1 MFIAELS
8 VIQILINNIFGNMDL
23 ETASRQ
29 DRFISTELSD
39 FDTNAQSE
47 CCKDYTTRHQ
57 LKHDFSFTGKKQVLL
72 VANSQSYQ
80 VQLDRHRVL
89 LMSIA
94 LRNLT
99 AFIVNVYVNRIFGCE
114 FTIQMQQVFDYQIS
128 KLKPN
133 TVNTKRQIWVA
144 LRISD
149 SITQPFALIVCL
161 VLHLKF
167 VILCCHL

>member
-1 MFIAELS
+1 
-8 VIQILINNIFGNMDL
+8 MDL

-72 VANSQSYQ
+72 VANLQSYQ
-80 VQLDRHRVL
+80 VQLDRHQML

-94 LRNLT
+94 LPNFA
-99 AFIVNVYVNRIFGCE
+99 AFIVNVYVNHIFDCE
-114 FTIQMQQVFDYQIS
+114 FTNRILRVYDYQIS
-128 KLKPN
+128 QLKPN
-133 TVNTKRQIWVA
+133 TVNTKRQI
-144 LRISD
+144 
-149 SITQPFALIVCL
+149 
-161 VLHLKF
+161 
-167 VILCCHL
+167 